1 MVNDTILDVVS
12 LLYYQSFKGKDAY
25 VTELCRKTI
34 DGVKVPEVVMEKD
47 VGREITVSLKE
58 IAEWAINK
66 DKIDRNVL
74 LQKLSVSFGNQMQ
87 STFEYTQKTLIENP
101 SKEQIEDSIKNYKT
115 SISSSVLEKDF
126 RKFLSESFNQT
137 LFNKGK
143 LKVSEVAMAISEGL
157 GRFMGTSSG
166 GSFEGI
172 TGLMGCLSMDNPESV
187 NAVYQDAIDESSDEG
202 ILKCGWKGINR
213 MLGWHDGFRRGDFWM
228 IAAMQHQWKTGFSL
242 NLTRHLATVNK
253 PVVTEENKN
262 KKPLILHISAEN
274 ALTDNALL
282 LYQGFKENETG
293 EPVDIRGLNPE
304 VATSYVIEKTKINGF
319 HFEMRRI
326 NPSDFT
332 YMSLFQ
338 LVEEYESQG
347 FEIYAMTFDYLNMI
361 SKVGCMQGAQ
371 GMESRDLFRR
381 VRNYMTEKKILFI
394 TPHQIAS
401 DAKNLLR
408 MGVDDLV
415 KELKGK
421 SYWDSCRTLDQECD
435 GILICHIEFDN
446 GIPYYTVQLEKHR
459 MAGSKTEE
467 EHRYAAWRMH
477 QAGAMRDDYHLDE
490 CTALKKVGADLR
502 DTEDAW
508 Y

>member
-12 LLYYQSFKGKDAY
+12 LLYYQSIKGKDAY
-25 VTELCRKTI
+25 VTDLCKKTLN
-34 DGVKVPEVVMEKD
+34 GVKIPEVIMDKD
-47 VGREITVSLKE
+47 VGREITLSLKE
-58 IAEWAINK
+58 TAEWALNR
-66 DKIDRNVL
+66 DKIDRNIL
-74 LQKLSVSFGNQMQ
+74 LQKLSVALGSEMK
-87 STFEYTQKTLIENP
+87 STFEYTQKTILENP
-101 SKEQIEDSIKNYKT
+101 TDEQVTDSIRAYKS
-115 SISSSVLEKDF
+115 SISTSAQEKDF
-126 RKFLSESFNQT
+126 RKFLSDSFNQT

-143 LKVSEVAMAISEGL
+143 LKVSQVALAISEGL
-157 GRFMGTSSG
+157 GKFIG
-166 GSFEGI
+166 GNNGDNFDGI
-172 TGLMGCLSMDNPESV
+172 SGLMGHLSMDDPDSV
-187 NAVYQDAIDESSDEG
+187 KNIYQDAVDESSDEG

-213 MLGWHDGFRRGDFWM
+213 MLGWHGGFRRGDFWM

-242 NLTRHLATVNK
+242 NLARHLATVNK
-253 PVVTEENKN
+253 PVFNEENKH
-262 KKPLILHISAEN
+262 KKPLMLHISAEN

-282 LYQGFKENETG
+282 LYQGYKENETG
-293 EPVDIRGLNPE
+293 EPVDIRNLDPE
-304 VATSYVIEKTKINGF
+304 MATSYVIEKTKVNGF

-332 YMSLFQ
+332 FMSLFQ

-347 FEIYAMTFDYLNMI
+347 YEIYSITFDYLNMI
-361 SKVGCMQGAQ
+361 SKLGCMQGAQ
-371 GMESRDLFRR
+371 GMECRDLFRR
-381 VRNYMTEKKILFI
+381 VRNFMTEKKILFI

-421 SYWDSCRTLDQECD
+421 SYWDSCRTLDQEVD

-459 MAGSKTEE
+459 MAGSKTPE

-477 QAGAMRDDYHLDE
+477 PAGAMRDDFNMEE
-490 CTALKKVGADLR
+490 CTALKKVGEDLR
-502 DTEDAW
+502 EVEEAW